1 MPLKRFCS
9 VPSRAVSGY
18 VVTRS
23 GKTLIFSALANDIPD
38 ELDSQATAAV
48 DRALVAIA
56 EAL

>member
-1 MPLKRFCS
+1 M
-9 VPSRAVSGY
+9 SGY
-18 VVTRS
+18 LVTRS

-48 DRALVAIA
+48 DRALVTIA